1 MKDDAVCLRD
11 CVAPPVSPTV
21 NNWQRR
27 GSSGNESASA
37 TSTTTAD
44 PVTQPKTPMSPMIAN
59 SDIMKQRVREALRK
73 PEYNVAN
80 FYHET
85 GIWRSIATNPVFE
98 NLTLMVI
105 SINALWIAIDTDGNP
120 ASTLLDAQPI
130 FQVAEHLF
138 CWYFSFEWYVRFSSF
153 RRKQD
158 GLKDGWFVFDSCL
171 VFMMV
176 AETWVMT
183 SILMLGSGGGSGMGG
198 ASILRLFRLLR
209 LSRLARML
217 RSMPELMILIKGM
230 LAASRSVFFTMCLLV
245 ILLYLFAI
253 MLRQLTDGTPV
264 GDAFFYS
271 VPASMY
277 KLLIEGVFLDN
288 LGDTAETIAATSPVY
303 AAVFF
308 VFVVCA
314 ALMVMNMLIGVL
326 CEVVSAVAATE
337 KEEMNVLAL
346 RSKLAEVMLKLDTS
360 GNGRLSQEEF
370 VQLVSDTQAV
380 KLLDE
385 MGIDPISLIDM
396 APTIFEPRED
406 DSDDDS
412 DDGVE
417 RLDSS
422 KGCEIDFQEF
432 MKVVLDL
439 RGSNAA
445 SLKDLREL
453 KQDLVHEIESL
464 KVKLNLSRRRSNTR
478 ISSLRS
484 CGSQNSTTVG
494 PLVLDPPPP
503 QPRSETP
510 LIPVGMAA
518 PRSPRGAEV
527 PPLPPGSM
535 QCEDVCSVCST
546 STRGAASPEP
556 SQGEARDD
564 VDMLEVEKTLR
575 ALQAALLKVQRSD
588 APRVARTGNEKN
600 MLDWADSMSKMA
612 TSELEK
618 LQRMQQS

>member
-1 MKDDAVCLRD
+1 LRIPFAAIFM
-11 CVAPPVSPTV
+11 VSVREAPVPPVSPKIDTWQLGTV
-21 NNWQRR
+21 D
-27 GSSGNESASA
+27 ASVKLPHA
-37 TSTTTAD
+37 QAALAQQIRAD
-44 PVTQPKTPMSPMIAN
+44 RPMLAN
-59 SDIMKQRVREALRK
+59 SDVMKQRVREALPK
-73 PEYNVAN
+73 HEYNVAD
-80 FYHET
+80 FYHKT
-85 GIWRSIATNPVFE
+85 GIWRTIATNPVFE
-98 NLTLMVI
+98 NITLLVI
-105 SINALWIAIDTDGNP
+105 FVNALWIAIDTDMNP
-120 ASTLLDAQPI
+120 ASTLLDAEPI
-130 FQVAEHLF
+130 FQIVDHAF
-138 CWYFSFEWYVRFSSF
+138 CWYFSFEWYVRFSAF
-153 RRKQD
+153 KRKRD
-158 GLKDGWFVFDSCL
+158 GMKDAWFCFDSCL

-183 SILMLGSGGGSGMGG
+183 IVLLCLDSGGGGGLGG

-253 MLRQLTDGTPV
+253 ALRQITEGSEV
-264 GDAFFYS
+264 GEMWFHS
-271 VPASMY
+271 VPAAMY

-288 LGDTAETIAATSPVY
+288 LGATADTIAESSPVF
-303 AAVFF
+303 AVVFF
-308 VFVVCA
+308 IFVCMA

-370 VQLVSDTQAV
+370 VQLVSDAQAV

-422 KGCEIDFQEF
+422 KGREIDFQEF

-453 KQDLVHEIESL
+453 KNDLVTEMENL
-464 KVKLNLSRRRSNTR
+464 KVSLNVPTRRRSSLTR
-478 ISSLRS
+478 RPSSIDKCVSEPALATERSMAAARSKMAGPRPSAEQLCGMLPGS
-484 CGSQNSTTVG
+484 CGADARGSAS
-494 PLVLDPPPP
+494 PPPP
-503 QPRSETP
+503 RGSRGGEAGSGLDMQEVHVALCSLQLALARAQRP
-510 LIPVGMAA
+510 
-518 PRSPRGAEV
+518 SP
-527 PPLPPGSM
+527 P
-535 QCEDVCSVCST
+535 
-546 STRGAASPEP
+546 GAASAED
-556 SQGEARDD
+556 ERERFEW
-564 VDMLEVEKTLR
+564 L
-575 ALQAALLKVQRSD
+575 
-588 APRVARTGNEKN
+588 
-600 MLDWADSMSKMA
+600 DSMSRA
-612 TSELEK
+612 SVAHLER
-618 LQRMQQS
+618 LQRMQRSCIGTDA

>member
-337 KEEMNVLAL
+337 KEDMDVHAL
-346 RSKLAEVMLKLDTS
+346 KTKLADVMGRLDTNN
-360 GNGRLSQEEF
+360 NGTLSEKEF
-370 VQLVSDTQAV
+370 VQLVSEPTAV
-380 KLLDE
+380 LLLDE
-385 MGIDPISLIDM
+385 VGVDPIALIDM
-396 APTIFEPRED
+396 APSIFEEEEEED
-406 DSDDDS
+406 EAEADVDEE
-412 DDGVE
+412 DGT
-417 RLDSS
+417 S
-422 KGCEIDFQEF
+422 KPPKEIDFSSF
-432 MKVVLDL
+432 MKIVLDL
-439 RGSNAA
+439 RGSNSA

-453 KQDLVHEIESL
+453 KNDLVTEMENL
-464 KVKLNLSRRRSNTR
+464 KVSLNVPTRRRSSLTR
-478 ISSLRS
+478 RPSSIDKCVSEPALATERSMAAARSKMAGPRPSAEQLCGMLPGS
-484 CGSQNSTTVG
+484 CGADARGSAS
-494 PLVLDPPPP
+494 PPPP
-503 QPRSETP
+503 RGSRGGEAGSGLDMQEVHVALCSLQLALARAQRP
-510 LIPVGMAA
+510 
-518 PRSPRGAEV
+518 SP
-527 PPLPPGSM
+527 P
-535 QCEDVCSVCST
+535 
-546 STRGAASPEP
+546 GAASAED
-556 SQGEARDD
+556 ERERFEW
-564 VDMLEVEKTLR
+564 L
-575 ALQAALLKVQRSD
+575 
-588 APRVARTGNEKN
+588 
-600 MLDWADSMSKMA
+600 DSMSRA
-612 TSELEK
+612 SVAHLER
-618 LQRMQQS
+618 LQRMQRSCIGTDA